1 MGEVSTIGL
10 DIAKSVFQVRG
21 VDVAG
26 SVVIRCVG
34 VVAGHL
40 NFHNGKRGGPLSVGT
55 SFDLTSR
62 ARAASDAPC
71 RGARLD
77 PAQEKRLQFAFALHV
92 NTAAWLQREGT
103 DEVAGGILGH
113 MDSIWQRIG
122 FEPAGDIYSIA
133 PHVVD
138 EAVRADDAQPLAG
151 GQCKG
156 RLLDD
161 DLPVT
166 GRGDSDGF
174 GPTAGLT
181 GFAARSGGSSG
192 ICSSSRLRRRQL
204 CRAATKPFECPIAR
218 STGASARALRIE
230 PAMMMPA
237 VAS

>member
-1 MGEVSTIGL
+1 MFEVTRI
-10 DIAKSVFQVRG
+10 
-21 VDVAG
+21 
-26 SVVIRCVG
+26 
-34 VVAGHL
+34 L

-92 NTAAWLQREGT
+92 NTAAWLQREVT

-138 EAVRADDAQPLAG
+138 EAVRADDAGNHGTGMYADP
-151 GQCKG
+151 
-156 RLLDD
+156 
-161 DLPVT
+161 DLQGPAEMAV
-166 GRGDSDGF
+166 DS
-174 GPTAGLT
+174 A
-181 GFAARSGGSSG
+181 
-192 ICSSSRLRRRQL
+192 
-204 CRAATKPFECPIAR
+204 
-218 STGASARALRIE
+218 
-230 PAMMMPA
+230 
-237 VAS
+237 